1 MNAGF
6 DRQTSEIDERYQRK
20 IDDLEIALRTQAI
33 QLSQITQLNSKLD
46 TEVGRLKESIEEMQE
61 QRDKDSE
68 LLKLLLEA
76 ANEHPDLVD
85 KLIKRLV

>member
-1 MNAGF
+1 MPYSPFLNSRA
-6 DRQTSEIDERYQRK
+6 
-20 IDDLEIALRTQAI
+20 
-33 QLSQITQLNSKLD
+33 QLN
-46 TEVGRLKESIEEMQE
+46 TRLGVSIEELKSRIEEMQE